1 MPFSNLSNISNL
13 MVPPTTTMSAHV
25 EAANPHP
32 MYLLTSSL
40 IDAVSAKITVDC
52 LNDVHV
58 EDVSMLDSTVL
69 FHSAGVWQ
77 PLPVATLLS
86 GVRVG
91 YATTV
96 ESGVVRLATYNDISV
111 KNSIAAVTP
120 NLLVDYVSEALVPV
134 NSTISSIQYTVDHL
148 STPYATTDASGVVK
162 LAVYPDIAG
171 NNSSTVIT
179 PNLLKEY
186 VTSSVLNF
194 SGNLEIPTVTNA
206 TTTENGIVRL
216 ATLDDV
222 SNTNLTIEDPIAVT
236 PPILDAYVQTSV
248 STINNNIA
256 LKQDKLS
263 AGTGIEIVSMS
274 NGTPVYP
281 QVINCTVSYHPG
293 TGINIDEN
301 NSINCTVT
309 SKEYH
314 PGSNIDIDS
323 NDSIHC
329 TYAPPDATTTI
340 AGIVKLIDSL
350 PCNDSDLH
358 TAAVT
363 PGALT
368 NNTIIG
374 VINETWRPVRNG
386 YYSLNRGDATN
397 TDGCLKFPFLRLG
410 SLCLAM
416 AWGRTDL
423 IRNEKTCMYD
433 IDIRSVGQDK
443 LFDVITVNINTE
455 AYGGPEAYVRS
466 KSGNMSGDISYGG
479 MNYDRNSAKYF
490 TSADATTSSVSNMI
504 SGVHFI
510 VDPNDTTSPYTP
522 INSTRINITGRGEAE
537 YQIGS
542 KNNQQYFEV
551 DNAVIQ
557 YAGAIHASRVN
568 SYGTGPFTKEIESIS
583 NPVTHLRT
591 ILNHINTDNRHTW
604 FYAHWFVLGL
614 TTISESIWQENEI
627 PQPVYHSGSKST
639 SIVYQISSAVVPTN
653 VYRYTGEQ
661 LFAALDANHGDN
673 MVAQGR
679 NNDLIPVFN
688 ASAVSSGDMISYE
701 VTNYPNS
708 RASCYAYAII
718 NYRIS
723 RFLADD
729 WSTYNGTY
737 RCPGLT
743 IQAVAWTGNGYHTAA
758 RIDFTSDTVID
769 MKTNKIRNV
778 RVTANPNDVL
788 TNSSLSAYLANSAH
802 ITSID
807 IGAGYACPQA
817 IDPLY
822 YFTSGRNPG
831 LIAGTDVGEKAFC
844 LTDNGQRDGQNGTHV
859 YAWASWAGSWI
870 SLRFLAF
877 AYKTARGTVTA
888 TMTYTNPSK
897 IKPTFYYR
905 ASSRVV
911 EVESE

>member
-40 IDAVSAKITVDC
+40 VDAVSAKITVDC

-96 ESGVVRLATYNDISV
+96 ESGIVRLATYNDISV

-134 NSTISSIQYTVDHL
+134 NSTISSIQYAVDHL

-186 VTSSVLNF
+186 VTSAIINF
-194 SGNLEIPTVTNA
+194 NGTLEIPTVANA

-222 SNTNLTIEDPIAVT
+222 SNTNLTIEDPIVVT

-248 STINNNIA
+248 SVINNNIA

-293 TGINIDEN
+293 TGIDIDGN
-301 NSINCTVT
+301 NSIHCTIT

-329 TYAPPDATTTI
+329 TYVPPNATTTI

-358 TAAVT
+358 TAAIT
-363 PGALT
+363 PGALVDS
-368 NNTIIG
+368 TISG
-374 VINETWRPVRNG
+374 VINKTWRPVSDG
-386 YYSLNRGDATN
+386 KFQLGRGDATI
-397 TDGCLKFPFLRLG
+397 TDGCLKFPFLRTG

-416 AWGRTDL
+416 VWGRTDL

-443 LFDVITVNINTE
+443 LYDVITVNFNVE
-455 AYGGPEAYVRS
+455 PYGGPEAYVRS
-466 KSGNMSGDISYGG
+466 KSGNMSGTISYGG
-479 MNYDRNSAKYF
+479 VNYDRNDASYF
-490 TSADATTSSVSNMI
+490 ATADTTTSSVNTMA

-510 VDPNDTTSPYTP
+510 VDPNDIESPYTP
-522 INSTRINITGRGEAE
+522 IDSTRINITGRGDAE
-537 YQIGS
+537 YQLGS
-542 KNNQQYFEV
+542 KNNQQNFEL
-551 DNAVIQ
+551 DNVVVQ
-557 YAGAIHASRVN
+557 YAGAIHTSRVN
-568 SYGTGPFTKEIESIS
+568 SYGKGYLIRGIESIS

-591 ILNHINTDNRHTW
+591 VLNHINTSAHRTW
-604 FYAHWFVLGL
+604 FYAHWWVLGFTTVSASVWNANEVPL
-614 TTISESIWQENEI
+614 PDVWEYVDHVSDVTTTLRHVPGELIAKAYAAANFNESVLINVFNNRVTTDNPDDPELLYRCTNEKAGDYNELAFLAPYWSIKRVVGDYKLGGYYKCPGFHLYLYAETNARKDYYPPPTTTIVFDDNTRIDMATCQLIDVLVNNVRKTFTFGNAGLHVDVADWTAAYSSNTAAVLNEYAYNGEATLDF
-627 PQPVYHSGSKST
+627 QQNSGPD
-639 SIVYQISSAVVPTN
+639 YEGRN
-653 VYRYTGEQ
+653 VGLYLSYTGDYII
-661 LFAALDANHGDN
+661 FRGAAKAYG
-673 MVAQGR
+673 
-679 NNDLIPVFN
+679 
-688 ASAVSSGDMISYE
+688 E
-701 VTNYPNS
+701 ETNY
-708 RASCYAYAII
+708 A
-718 NYRIS
+718 
-723 RFLADD
+723 
-729 WSTYNGTY
+729 
-737 RCPGLT
+737 
-743 IQAVAWTGNGYHTAA
+743 
-758 RIDFTSDTVID
+758 
-769 MKTNKIRNV
+769 
-778 RVTANPNDVL
+778 
-788 TNSSLSAYLANSAH
+788 
-802 ITSID
+802 
-807 IGAGYACPQA
+807 
-817 IDPLY
+817 
-822 YFTSGRNPG
+822 
-831 LIAGTDVGEKAFC
+831 
-844 LTDNGQRDGQNGTHV
+844 
-859 YAWASWAGSWI
+859 
-870 SLRFLAF
+870 
-877 AYKTARGTVTA
+877 
-888 TMTYTNPSK
+888 
-897 IKPTFYYR
+897 
-905 ASSRVV
+905 RVV
-911 EVESE
+911 VDYPKNINFKYYYSEKVKKTT

>member
-40 IDAVSAKITVDC
+40 VDAVSAKITVDC

-120 NLLVDYVSEALVPV
+120 NLLVDYVSEALIPV

-148 STPYATTDASGVVK
+148 STPYATTDTSGIVK

-186 VTSSVLNF
+186 VTSAIINF
-194 SGNLEIPTVTNA
+194 NGTLEIPTVANA

-222 SNTNLTIEDPIAVT
+222 SNTNLTIEDPIVVT

-248 STINNNIA
+248 SVINNNIA

-301 NSINCTVT
+301 NSIHCTIT

-314 PGSNIDIDS
+314 PGSNINIDS

-329 TYAPPDATTTI
+329 TYVPPNATTTI

-358 TAAVT
+358 TAAIT
-363 PGALT
+363 PGALVDST
-368 NNTIIG
+368 MSG
-374 VINETWRPVRNG
+374 VINKTWRPVSDG
-386 YYSLNRGDATN
+386 QFQLGRGDATV
-397 TDGCLKFPFLRLG
+397 TDGCLKFPFLRTG

-416 AWGRTDL
+416 VWGRTDL

-443 LFDVITVNINTE
+443 LYDVVTVNFNVE
-455 AYGGPEAYVRS
+455 PYGGPEAYVRS
-466 KSGNMSGDISYGG
+466 KSGNMSGAISYGG
-479 MNYDRNSAKYF
+479 VNYDRNNASYFATADTTNSAVN
-490 TSADATTSSVSNMI
+490 TMA

-510 VDPNDTTSPYTP
+510 VDPNDIESPYTP
-522 INSTRINITGRGEAE
+522 IDSTRINITGRGDAE

-551 DNAVIQ
+551 DNVAIQ
-557 YAGAIHASRVN
+557 YAGAIHTSRVN
-568 SYGTGPFTKEIESIS
+568 SYGQGYLIRGIESIS

-591 ILNHINTDNRHTW
+591 VLNHINTSEHRTW
-604 FYAHWFVLGL
+604 FYAHWWVLGF
-614 TTISESIWQENEI
+614 TTISASVWNANEVPLPDVYEYIDHESSVATTLRFVPGEVAGAAYAAAGFNGTFLTGVFNNRVITDNPDYPEYFNRCTNENIGDNKNELALLAPYWSI
-627 PQPVYHSGSKST
+627 KRVIGDYALGGYYKCPGFHLILYAETRNGTGAMTLDMYFDDDTRIDMATCQLIDVLVNGVRQTFTFGNAGLHVDIADWTAAFST
-639 SIVYQISSAVVPTN
+639 NTAAVL
-653 VYRYTGEQ
+653 YEYAYTGEAQ
-661 LFAALDANHGDN
+661 LNRQENAGPDHEGRTIGLYLSYTGDYIIFRG
-673 MVAQGR
+673 VAKAYG
-679 NNDLIPVFN
+679 
-688 ASAVSSGDMISYE
+688 E
-701 VTNYPNS
+701 ETNYARVFIVYPKDNV
-708 RASCYAYAII
+708 
-718 NYRIS
+718 
-723 RFLADD
+723 
-729 WSTYNGTY
+729 YNFKY
-737 RCPGLT
+737 YYSEK
-743 IQAVAWTGNGYHTAA
+743 VK
-758 RIDFTSDTVID
+758 
-769 MKTNKIRNV
+769 KT
-778 RVTANPNDVL
+778 T
-788 TNSSLSAYLANSAH
+788 
-802 ITSID
+802 
-807 IGAGYACPQA
+807 
-817 IDPLY
+817 
-822 YFTSGRNPG
+822 
-831 LIAGTDVGEKAFC
+831 
-844 LTDNGQRDGQNGTHV
+844 
-859 YAWASWAGSWI
+859 
-870 SLRFLAF
+870 
-877 AYKTARGTVTA
+877 
-888 TMTYTNPSK
+888 
-897 IKPTFYYR
+897 
-905 ASSRVV
+905 
-911 EVESE
+911 